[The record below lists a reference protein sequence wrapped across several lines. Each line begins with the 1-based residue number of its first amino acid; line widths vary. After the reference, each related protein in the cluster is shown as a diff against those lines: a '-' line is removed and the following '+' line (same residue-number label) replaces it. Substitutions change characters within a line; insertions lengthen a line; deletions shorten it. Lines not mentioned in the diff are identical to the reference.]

1 MQWQCSSNLLWK
13 LTNGSNMQITITLED
28 EKFRVS
34 NRWVVEEVDDS
45 VSPKD
50 ILYEMYQSTKK
61 QMKLKGNENE

>member
-1 MQWQCSSNLLWK
+1 
-13 LTNGSNMQITITLED
+13 MQITITLED